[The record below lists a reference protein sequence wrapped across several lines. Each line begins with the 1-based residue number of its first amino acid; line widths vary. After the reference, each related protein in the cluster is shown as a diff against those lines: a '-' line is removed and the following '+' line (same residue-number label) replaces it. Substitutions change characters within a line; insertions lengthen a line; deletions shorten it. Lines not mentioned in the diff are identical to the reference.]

1 MRGRPGAPLGARLED
16 AAALGAA
23 TVEWRRLGA
32 RGARLAAVGGA
43 WYNRRVI
50 EERVKL
56 TVEGYLAEVL
66 ALVAPLT
73 DVVMEPAP
81 RAVGRTL
88 GEPVTSRGAVPAFA
102 NSGMDGFAVH
112 AADLVPGAVLREVAD
127 LPAGSGDDPAVG
139 PGECAR
145 IMTGAPVPTATD
157 TVLPR
162 ELVTETPAGI
172 VVNEVVPAGAN
183 VRHAGEDLAPGDAVL
198 PVGHVLDARALSL
211 VAACGRDEVA
221 VVRRPI
227 VNVASTGD
235 ELSPPGR
242 DLDRGQIYESNSVF
256 LAEAARRDGAEVLA
270 TAVLPDDPDAFAAG
284 LDALARFADLV
295 VLSGGVSV
303 GDYDVVRQV
312 LTQRGEAAFRH
323 VHMQPGKPQGWARW
337 RTPEGRTV
345 PVLALPGNPLS
356 AAVSYELFVRPA
368 LDRFLGRPSPGWT
381 AAVVDDAWRS
391 HPGRRQFVPVVI
403 EVGADGVR
411 RVRRAHRRGSA
422 SHMVSA
428 LALAD
433 ALAAV
438 PEDTIEVAPGQVL
451 LIRPLT

>member
-1 MRGRPGAPLGARLED
+1 M
-16 AAALGAA
+16 
-23 TVEWRRLGA
+23 
-32 RGARLAAVGGA
+32 
-43 WYNRRVI
+43 
-50 EERVKL
+50 KL
-56 TVEGYLAEVL
+56 TVEEYLAEVL

-81 RAVGRTL
+81 RALGRTL
-88 GEPVTSRGAVPAFA
+88 GEPVTSRAAVPAFA

-112 AADLVPGAVLREVAD
+112 AADLAPGAVLREVAD
-127 LPAGSGDDPAVG
+127 VPAGSGEDPAVG
-139 PGECAR
+139 RGECAR

-157 TVLPR
+157 TVIQR
-162 ELVTETPAGI
+162 ELVTETPEGI
-172 VVNEVVPAGAN
+172 VVDEVVPAGAN
-183 VRHAGEDLAPGDAVL
+183 VRHPGEDLAPGDAVL
-198 PVGHVLDARALSL
+198 PAGHVLDARALAL

-221 VVRRPI
+221 VVRRPV

-235 ELSPPGR
+235 ELTPPGR
-242 DLDRGQIYESNSVF
+242 DLRRGQIYESNSVF
-256 LAEAARRDGAEVLA
+256 LAEAARRDGAEALA
-270 TAVLPDDPDAFAAG
+270 TSVLPDDPDAFAAG

-303 GDYDVVRQV
+303 GDYDVVRIA
-312 LTQRGEAAFRH
+312 LAERGDAAFRH
-323 VHMQPGKPQGWARW
+323 VHMQPGKPQGWAPW
-337 RTPEGRTV
+337 RTKEGRVV

-356 AAVSYELFVRPA
+356 AAVSYELFVRPV
-368 LDRFLGRPSPGWT
+368 LDRLLGRPGLAWE

-391 HPGRRQFVPVVI
+391 HPGRRQFVPVHV

-438 PEDTIEVAPGQVL
+438 PEDQTQVSPGDVL
-451 LIRPLT
+451 MVRALR

>member
-1 MRGRPGAPLGARLED
+1 M
-16 AAALGAA
+16 
-23 TVEWRRLGA
+23 
-32 RGARLAAVGGA
+32 
-43 WYNRRVI
+43 
-50 EERVKL
+50 

-66 ALVAPLT
+66 ALVSPLT

-81 RAVGRTL
+81 RALGRTL

-112 AADLVPGAVLREVAD
+112 AADVAPGAVLREVAD
-127 LPAGSGDDPAVG
+127 VPAGSAEDPPVG
-139 PGECAR
+139 RGECAR
-145 IMTGAPVPTATD
+145 IMTGAAVPSATD
-157 TVLPR
+157 TVIQR

-172 VVNEVVPAGAN
+172 RVDETVPPGAN
-183 VRHAGEDLAPGDAVL
+183 VRHAGEDLAAGDVVL
-198 PVGHVLDARALSL
+198 PAGRVVDARVLALI
-211 VAACGRDEVA
+211 AACGQDEVA
-221 VVRRPI
+221 VVRRPV

-235 ELSPPGR
+235 ELTPPGH
-242 DLDRGQIYESNSVF
+242 DLGRGQIYESNSVF
-256 LAEAARRDGAEVLA
+256 LAAAAARDGAEVLS

-284 LDALARFADLV
+284 LDELARFADLV

-312 LTQRGEAAFRH
+312 LAERGDAAFRH
-323 VHMQPGKPQGWARW
+323 VAMQPGKPQGWARW
-337 RTPEGRTV
+337 RTPEGRVV
-345 PVLALPGNPLS
+345 PVVALPGNPLS

-368 LDRFLGRPSPGWT
+368 LDRFLGRPAPAWE
-381 AAVVDDAWRS
+381 AAVVDDAWPS
-391 HPGRRQFVPVVI
+391 HPGRRQLVPVVV

-438 PEDTIEVAPGQVL
+438 PEDVTDVRPGDVL
-451 LIRPLT
+451 LTRGIA